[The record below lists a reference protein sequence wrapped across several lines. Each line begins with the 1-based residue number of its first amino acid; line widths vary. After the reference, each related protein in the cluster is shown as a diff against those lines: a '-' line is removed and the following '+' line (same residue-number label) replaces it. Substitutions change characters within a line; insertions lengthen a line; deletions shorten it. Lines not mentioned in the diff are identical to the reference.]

1 MIGGPSDAIPVA
13 QQSVSGAQTEVRK
26 GEMMWVIFSWLAS
39 VFWVVFSALTVLVSQ
54 SVSVTST
61 SFLLGT
67 SATCSNSGKEAS

>member
-39 VFWVVFSALTVLVSQ
+39 VF
-54 SVSVTST
+54 
-61 SFLLGT
+61 
-67 SATCSNSGKEAS
+67 